1 MNAVTAGRS
10 SQGIFAVWFL
20 LGDALATY
28 LALSFAYWLR
38 FETALQYLGVPAEG
52 VHYTLYIPILLLGT
66 LFLLMTFGYLGLY
79 GENELLH
86 LHRTHSI
93 IIKGCIFWFFA
104 YLGISL
110 ALKIEPNISRIFAIL
125 ALFVLTLSLI
135 VWRTCLHKLLT
146 RRPFL
151 AKLQKRVAILGI
163 NDRAVRLFDTMF
175 RDAYHPYYPIGMIGR
190 RGAEARRPPLDS
202 ETRILGYD
210 DQLED
215 LIAEHRIEVL
225 IICSS
230 HINRRQSLELASIC
244 ERHYVSFKIA
254 PGSFRVFLSGLNLQN
269 ISGIPI
275 LGIGDLPLDD
285 FGNQVLKRFVDVVGS
300 LVGLILSFP
309 VILVLA
315 IFIKR
320 ESEGP
325 ILYKQVRTGKD
336 GERFKIYKLRSMRDD
351 AEGSEGA
358 QWAVENDPR
367 RTRLGAFLRRT
378 NLDEL
383 PQFWNVLKGE
393 MSLVGPRPERPE
405 LIASFQY
412 EIQHYQTRH
421 SIKPG
426 ITGWAQ
432 LHGLRGNTS
441 LDQRI
446 QYDLF
451 YIENWTLWIDA
462 HILIMT
468 FFKRKNAY

>member
-10 SQGIFAVWFL
+10 SQGIFVVWSL
-20 LGDALATY
+20 LGDAAVTY
-28 LALSFAYWLR
+28 LAMSFAYWLR
-38 FETALQYLGVPAEG
+38 FETALQHVGVPAEG
-52 VHYTLYIPILLLGT
+52 VYYTLYIPLLLLGT

-79 GENELLH
+79 EENELLH
-86 LHRTHSI
+86 LYRTHSI

-110 ALKIEPNISRIFAIL
+110 TLKIEPDISRIFATL
-125 ALFVLTLSLI
+125 ALVTSILFLSA
-135 VWRTCLHKLLT
+135 WRKGLHKLLT

-163 NDRAVRLFDTMF
+163 NDRAVQLFNAMS
-175 RDAYHPYYPIGMIGR
+175 RDANHPYSPIGVIGR
-190 RGAEARRPPLDS
+190 RKTEAKRPPLDS
-202 ETRILGYD
+202 EARILGFD

-230 HINRRQSLELASIC
+230 HISRGQTLKLASIC
-244 ERHYVSFKIA
+244 ERLYVTFKIA
-254 PGSFRVFLSGLNLQN
+254 PGSFQVFLSGLNLHT

-275 LGIGDLPLDD
+275 LGIGGLPLDN
-285 FGNQVLKRFVDVVGS
+285 FGNRLLKRFVDVTGS
-300 LVGLILSFP
+300 LAGLILSIP
-309 VILVLA
+309 VMLILA

-325 ILYKQVRTGKD
+325 IMYRQVRTGKG
-336 GERFKIYKLRSMRDD
+336 GERFKIYKLRSMRED
-351 AEGSEGA
+351 AEGREGA
-358 QWAVENDPR
+358 RWAIKNDPR
-367 RTRLGAFLRRT
+367 RTRIGAFMRRT

-405 LIASFQY
+405 LISSFQY

-441 LDQRI
+441 LDRRI
-446 QYDLF
+446 RYDLF
-451 YIENWTLWIDA
+451 YIENWSLRIDA

-468 FFKRKNAY
+468 FFKRMNAY

>member
-1 MNAVTAGRS
+1 MNAVSPGRS
-10 SQGIFAVWFL
+10 SQGRFAIWSL
-20 LGDALATY
+20 LGDAAIIY

-38 FETALQYLGVPAEG
+38 FETALRYVGVPAEG
-52 VHYTLYIPILLLGT
+52 VYYTLYIPLLFLGT
-66 LFLLMTFGYLGLY
+66 LFLLLAFGYLGLY
-79 GENELLH
+79 EENELLH

-93 IIKGCIFWFFA
+93 ILKGCIFWFFA

-110 ALKIEPNISRIFAIL
+110 ALKIEPDISRIFATL
-125 ALFVLTLSLI
+125 ALLASTVFLTA
-135 VWRTCLHKLLT
+135 WRKGLHKLLT

-163 NDRAVRLFDTMF
+163 NERAAQLFDAMS
-175 RDAYHPYYPIGMIGR
+175 RDASHPYCPIGVIGR
-190 RGAEARRPPLDS
+190 RKTEARRPPPDS
-202 ETRILGYD
+202 EARILGFD

-215 LIAEHRIEVL
+215 LITEHRIEVL

-230 HINRRQSLELASIC
+230 RISRGQILELASIC
-244 ERHYVSFKIA
+244 ERLYVTFKIA
-254 PGSFRVFLSGLNLQN
+254 PGSFQVFLSGLNLHN

-275 LGIGDLPLDD
+275 LGIGGLPLDY
-285 FGNQVLKRFVDVVGS
+285 FGNRVLKRLVDVGGS
-300 LVGLILSFP
+300 LAGLILSIP
-309 VILVLA
+309 VMLVLA
-315 IFIKR
+315 IFIRR

-325 ILYKQVRTGKD
+325 IVYSQVRTGRG
-336 GERFKIYKLRSMRDD
+336 GERFKIYKLRSMREN
-351 AEGSEGA
+351 AEGREGA
-358 QWAVENDPR
+358 RWAVKNDPR
-367 RTRLGAFLRRT
+367 RTRIGAFMRRT

-441 LDQRI
+441 LDRRI
-446 QYDLF
+446 RYDLF
-451 YIENWTLWIDA
+451 YIENWSLWIDA
-462 HILIMT
+462 QILIMT
-468 FFKRKNAY
+468 FFNRKNAY

>member
-1 MNAVTAGRS
+1 MNAVTPGRS
-10 SQGIFAVWFL
+10 NQGRLAVWSV
-20 LGDALATY
+20 LGDAVVSY

-38 FETALQYLGVPAEG
+38 FETALQIVGVPAGG
-52 VHYTLYIPILLLGT
+52 VFYALYIPLLLLGT
-66 LFLLMTFGYLGLY
+66 LFLLITFAYLGLY
-79 GENELLH
+79 EENRLLH
-86 LHRTHSI
+86 LNRTHSI
-93 IIKGCIFWFFA
+93 IIKGCVFWFFA
-104 YLGISL
+104 CLGISL
-110 ALKIEPNISRIFAIL
+110 TLKTEPDISGFFATL
-125 ALFVLTLSLI
+125 ASVSSTLFLTT
-135 VWRTCLHKLLT
+135 WRNGLHKLLT

-151 AKLQKRVAILGI
+151 AKVQKRVAILGI
-163 NDRAVRLFDTMF
+163 NDRAVQLFDAMS
-175 RDAYHPYYPIGMIGR
+175 RDAHQPYSPIGVIGR
-190 RGAEARRPPLDS
+190 RSTEARRPSLDS
-202 ETRILGYD
+202 EARIIGFD

-230 HINRRQSLELASIC
+230 HISREQTLELASIC
-244 ERHYVSFKIA
+244 ERLFVTFKIA
-254 PGSFRVFLSGLNLQN
+254 PGSFQVFLSGLKLHN

-275 LGIGDLPLDD
+275 LGIGDLPLHN
-285 FGNQVLKRFVDVVGS
+285 FGNRLLKRLVDVGGS
-300 LVGLILSFP
+300 LAGLILSIP
-309 VILVLA
+309 VMLVLA

-325 ILYKQVRTGKD
+325 VLYRQVRTGRG
-336 GERFKIYKLRSMRDD
+336 GERFKIYKLRSMRED
-351 AEGSEGA
+351 AEGREGA
-358 QWAVENDPR
+358 RWAVKNDPR
-367 RTRLGAFLRRT
+367 RTRIGAFMRRT

-441 LDQRI
+441 LKRRI

-451 YIENWTLWIDA
+451 YIENWSLWIDA
-462 HILIMT
+462 RILIMT
-468 FFKRKNAY
+468 FFNRKNAY

>member
-1 MNAVTAGRS
+1 MNAVTPGRPSNGRFAGWS
-10 SQGIFAVWFL
+10 L
-20 LGDALATY
+20 LGDAAVTY

-38 FETALQYLGVPAEG
+38 FETALRYVGVPAEG
-52 VHYTLYIPILLLGT
+52 VSYTLYIPLLLLGT

-79 GENELLH
+79 EENELLH

-93 IIKGCIFWFFA
+93 IIKGCVIWFFA

-110 ALKIEPNISRIFAIL
+110 ILKIEPNISRIFATL
-125 ALFVLTLSLI
+125 ALVTSTVFLTA
-135 VWRTCLHKLLT
+135 WRKGLHQLLT

-163 NDRAVRLFDTMF
+163 NDRAFQLFDAMS
-175 RDAYHPYYPIGMIGR
+175 RDARHPYSPIGMIGR
-190 RGAEARRPPLDS
+190 KRREASRPPIDAKP
-202 ETRILGYD
+202 RILGFD
-210 DQLED
+210 DRLED

-225 IICSS
+225 IVCSS
-230 HINRRQSLELASIC
+230 RISRGQTLELASIC
-244 ERHYVSFKIA
+244 ERLYVTFKIA
-254 PGSFRVFLSGLNLQN
+254 PGSFQVFLSGLNLHN
-269 ISGIPI
+269 IAGIPI
-275 LGIGDLPLDD
+275 LGIGGLPLDN
-285 FGNQVLKRFVDVVGS
+285 FGNRVLKRSVDVGGS
-300 LVGLILSFP
+300 LVGLILSIP
-309 VILVLA
+309 VMLVLA
-315 IFIKR
+315 VFIKR

-325 ILYKQVRTGKD
+325 ILYSQVRTGRG
-336 GERFKIYKLRSMRDD
+336 GERFKIYKLRSMREN
-351 AEGSEGA
+351 AEGGDGA
-358 QWAVENDPR
+358 RWAVRNDPR
-367 RTRLGAFLRRT
+367 RTRIGAFMRRT

-426 ITGWAQ
+426 LTGWAQ

-441 LDQRI
+441 LDRRI
-446 QYDLF
+446 RYDLF
-451 YIENWTLWIDA
+451 YIENWSLRIDA

-468 FFKRKNAY
+468 FFNRKNAY

>member
-1 MNAVTAGRS
+1 MKGINLNRS
-10 SQGIFAVWFL
+10 SHGRLAGWSL
-20 LGDALATY
+20 LGDAVVTY
-28 LALSFAYWLR
+28 LALAFAYWLR
-38 FETALQYLGVPAEG
+38 FETALQNLGVPAVG
-52 VHYTLYIPILLLGT
+52 VFYKLYIPLLLLGT
-66 LFLLMTFGYLGLY
+66 LFLLTTFAYLGLY
-79 GENELLH
+79 EENELIH
-86 LHRTHSI
+86 LNRTHSI
-93 IIKGCIFWFFA
+93 IIKACVFWFLA
-104 YLGISL
+104 CLGISL
-110 ALKIEPNISRIFAIL
+110 TLKIEPDISGIFATL
-125 ALFVLTLSLI
+125 AFVCSTLFLTT
-135 VWRTCLHKLLT
+135 WRKGLHLLLT
-146 RRPFL
+146 RRTFL
-151 AKLQKRVAILGI
+151 AKLRKRVAILGI
-163 NDRAVRLFDTMF
+163 NDRAVQLFDAMS
-175 RDAYHPYYPIGMIGR
+175 RNAHHPYSPIGVIGR
-190 RGAEARRPPLDS
+190 RSTEARRPPLDS
-202 ETRILGYD
+202 EARILGFD

-225 IICSS
+225 IICSFRIS
-230 HINRRQSLELASIC
+230 RERTLELASIC
-244 ERHYVSFKIA
+244 ERLFVTFKIA
-254 PGSFRVFLSGLNLQN
+254 PGSFQVFLSGLNLHN

-275 LGIGDLPLDD
+275 LGIGDLPLHN
-285 FGNQVLKRFVDVVGS
+285 FGNRLLKRLVDVGGS
-300 LVGLILSFP
+300 LAGLILSIP
-309 VILVLA
+309 VMLVLA

-325 ILYKQVRTGKD
+325 ILYRQVRTGRG
-336 GERFKIYKLRSMRDD
+336 GERFKIYKLRSMRED
-351 AEGSEGA
+351 AEGREGA
-358 QWAVENDPR
+358 RWAVKDDPR
-367 RTRLGAFLRRT
+367 RTRIGAFMRRT

-451 YIENWTLWIDA
+451 YIENWSLRIDA

-468 FFKRKNAY
+468 FFNRKNAH

>member
-1 MNAVTAGRS
+1 MNAVSPNKS
-10 SQGIFAVWFL
+10 SHGKFACWSL
-20 LGDALATY
+20 LGDAVVTY
-28 LALSFAYWLR
+28 LALSFAYWLH
-38 FETALQYLGVPAEG
+38 FETALQYVGVPAEG
-52 VHYTLYIPILLLGT
+52 VFYKLYIPLLLLGT
-66 LFLLMTFGYLGLY
+66 LFLLITFAYLGLY
-79 GENELLH
+79 EENELLH
-86 LHRTHSI
+86 LNRTLSN
-93 IIKGCIFWFFA
+93 IIKGCAFWLFA
-104 YLGISL
+104 CLGLSL
-110 ALKIEPNISRIFAIL
+110 TLKIEPDISGFFATL
-125 ALFVLTLSLI
+125 AFVSSTLFLTI
-135 VWRTCLHKLLT
+135 WRKGLHKLLT

-163 NDRAVRLFDTMF
+163 NDRAVRLFDAMS
-175 RDAYHPYYPIGMIGR
+175 RDAHHPYSPIGVIGR
-190 RGAEARRPPLDS
+190 RSTEARRPPLDS
-202 ETRILGYD
+202 EARILGFN

-230 HINRRQSLELASIC
+230 RISREQTLKLASIC
-244 ERHYVSFKIA
+244 ERLFVTFKIA
-254 PGSFRVFLSGLNLQN
+254 PGSFQVFLSGLKLHN

-275 LGIGDLPLDD
+275 LGIGDLPLHN
-285 FGNQVLKRFVDVVGS
+285 FGNRLLKRLVDVGGS
-300 LVGLILSFP
+300 LAGLILSIP
-309 VILVLA
+309 VMLVLA

-325 ILYKQVRTGKD
+325 ILYRQVRTGRD
-336 GERFKIYKLRSMRDD
+336 GERFKIYKLRSMRED
-351 AEGSEGA
+351 AEGREGA
-358 QWAVENDPR
+358 RWAVKNDPR
-367 RTRLGAFLRRT
+367 RTRIGAFMRRT

-441 LDQRI
+441 LNRRI

-451 YIENWTLWIDA
+451 YIENWSLWIDA
-462 HILIMT
+462 QILIMT
-468 FFKRKNAY
+468 LFTRKNAH